1 MKICIQKLLLIAL
14 IFSLAS
20 CGTSNKIGYFRDLDH
35 SKINNSVITNYSIAK
50 IQPGDLLAINVIGN
64 KESVA
69 PFNPISDNPS
79 VPGYGYRVNQAGE
92 ITIPIVGTVKAGGL
106 TTDELRAKLLPLIL
120 PSIVTNNVTGDVS
133 VRLMNFKISVLGD
146 VARPNQYTITENE
159 HINILEALA
168 LAGDLNVTAKRD
180 NILLIREENGTKHT
194 YPVNIASKKLLDLPY
209 YYLQNNDII
218 VVDAT
223 QEKSDQAD
231 NKNYR
236 TASLVLSALSVATVV
251 VSLLIR
257 K

>member
-35 SKINNSVITNYSIAK
+35 SKINNSVIANYSVTK
-50 IQPGDLLAINVIGN
+50 IQPGDLLAINVTGN

-69 PFNPISDNPS
+69 PYNPVIDNPS

-92 ITIPIVGTVKAGGL
+92 VTVPIIGVVKAAGL
-106 TTDELRAKLLPLIL
+106 TTDELKAKLLPLIL
-120 PSIVTNNVTGDVS
+120 PGIGTGDVS
-133 VRLMNFKISVLGD
+133 VRLINFKISVLGD
-146 VARPNQYTITENE
+146 VARPNQYTISENE

-180 NILLIREENGTKHT
+180 DIILIREEGGVKHT
-194 YPVNIASKKLLDLPY
+194 YPINLGTKKLLDLPY

-218 VVDAT
+218 YVDAT
-223 QEKSDQAD
+223 QQKADQVD
-231 NKNYR
+231 NKSYR
-236 TASLVLSALSVATVV
+236 TASLVLSALSVAAVL
-251 VSLLIR
+251 VSLFYR
-257 K
+257 R